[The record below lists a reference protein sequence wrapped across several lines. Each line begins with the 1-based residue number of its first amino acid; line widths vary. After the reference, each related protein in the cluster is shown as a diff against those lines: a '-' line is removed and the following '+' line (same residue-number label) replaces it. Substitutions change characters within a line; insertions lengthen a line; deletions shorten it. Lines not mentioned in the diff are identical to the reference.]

1 MAQLIRNLADADYRI
16 APGIGSTDLKN
27 FYHSPGKYD
36 YERRSVSSDQVL
48 INGSAGHVK
57 ILEPDTFDKHYVCIN
72 GSPRKD
78 SKLFK
83 DFEEANPGK
92 IILKEPDWVPL
103 EKMRDSVLSNKDAAN
118 LMSAGHSEVSVFWE
132 HKGYP
137 CKGRIDWLRPLPG
150 QGYCHVEL
158 KTTAKD
164 VWPIADFERQADKN
178 FWDFQAGWYQEGLH
192 QNGIVVT
199 ATVFIWV
206 QNKPPY
212 NCTVIEMDQ
221 TWVQSGR
228 NQAKQTMDQLVQ
240 WKAQPEEERWNQ
252 HPKGIHYADKPKWSV
267 REYAY

>member
-267 REYAY
+267 RDYAY